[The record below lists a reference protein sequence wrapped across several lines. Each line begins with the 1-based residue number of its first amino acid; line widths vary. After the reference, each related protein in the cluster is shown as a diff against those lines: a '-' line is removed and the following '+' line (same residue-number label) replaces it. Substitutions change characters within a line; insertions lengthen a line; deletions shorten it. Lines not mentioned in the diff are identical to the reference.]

1 MTAVEQRGSELRR
14 LQTLVAGF
22 TVRQLLILLCRRA
35 TEVSSR
41 VRERR
46 LLSEQQEQRQ
56 QQMKDYAASL
66 HDEFVGACFR
76 TGCLYLLGA
85 KV

>member
-1 MTAVEQRGSELRR
+1 MTGVEQGGPELRC
-14 LQTLVAGF
+14 LKTLIAGF

-41 VRERR
+41 VREGR
-46 LLSEQQEQRQ
+46 LLREQQEPGQ

-66 HDEFVGACFR
+66 HDEFVSARSGP
-76 TGCLYLLGA
+76 GCLCLLGA